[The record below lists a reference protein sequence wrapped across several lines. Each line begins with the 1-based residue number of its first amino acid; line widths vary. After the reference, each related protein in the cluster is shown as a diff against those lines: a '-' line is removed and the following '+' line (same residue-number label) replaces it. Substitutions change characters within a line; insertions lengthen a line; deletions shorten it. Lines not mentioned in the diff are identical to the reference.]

1 MPQASFKDNLRPAQA
16 AASGV
21 IVILIWNSKT
31 AAPNSPQGVANP
43 HPSWPGVG
51 GGEGARSDSSSWA
64 CQQFGKTRRILPEWP
79 LPRMPSDPKVMGGRA
94 QTSHSPR
101 PKAWWT
107 DSMWHIWAGV
117 PTTCYLQRV
126 SPSST
131 SVPKLD
137 NRREGAGQ
145 ISPFVLLPTLVQGPR
160 VPGTQRLCS

>member
-1 MPQASFKDNLRPAQA
+1 MPQASSKDNLTPVQ

-31 AAPNSPQGVANP
+31 AAPHSPQGVANP
-43 HPSWPGVG
+43 DPSQPGVG
-51 GGEGARSDSSSWA
+51 GGEEQGPNPSSSWA

-79 LPRMPSDPKVMGGRA
+79 LPRMPFDPRVMGCRA

-101 PKAWWT
+101 PKAWDRQGT
-107 DSMWHIWAGV
+107 DNMWHSLAGG
-117 PTTCYLQRV
+117 PTTRYSQ
-126 SPSST
+126 SST
-131 SVPKLD
+131 SVPRPD

-145 ISPFVLLPTLVQGPR
+145 ISSFVLLLTLVQGPR